1 MVQNIEEQ
9 AIQRSKQLTEQYI
22 EYMHK
27 PIYVGNGILDQIKKP
42 AEAITITV
50 EDLYNE
56 LHPDFWWILDSLFV
70 NRPDLK
76 DRIEKYKNNTPQL

>member
-1 MVQNIEEQ
+1 MVQSIEER
-9 AIQRSKQLTEQYI
+9 AIQRSKQLTDQYI

-27 PIYVGNGILDQIKKP
+27 PIYVGNGILDQIKP
-42 AEAITITV
+42 AESITITV
-50 EDLYNE
+50 EDLYNGVS
-56 LHPDFWWILDSLFV
+56 PDFWWILDSLFV